1 MFKDRFQHDDLE
13 NLMEELV
20 FEQIAILVDEGE
32 EKIPLNDI
40 GIQDIAAL
48 ALNHL
53 PAKYCCS
60 IIDKRLPRP
69 ELLAELTNYKPL
81 VRDKV
86 LAAID
91 QVNSFPHHN

>member
-1 MFKDRFQHDDLE
+1 MFKDQFQRDDLE

-20 FEQIAILVDEGE
+20 FEQITVLMSEGE
-32 EKIPLNDI
+32 EQIPNNDI
-40 GIQDIAAL
+40 AIQDIAAL
-48 ALNHL
+48 ALNNL

-60 IIDKRLPRP
+60 IIDKKLPRP
-69 ELLAELTNYKPL
+69 ELLVELQNYKPL